1 MRRDVYKLAF
11 NLESRLA
18 KLSIT
23 IESLEEVKFQL
34 TYIRQGKELYQDEN
48 LFKSKQ
54 INSLIHLIDELLYY
68 IIIDFKQEYEET
80 MKVVEEL
87 IQKIKHKSQ

>member
-34 TYIRQGKELYQDEN
+34 TYIRQGKELYQEEN